1 MASNYVSKKYNVDI
15 VFCIDAT
22 MSMYQILDK
31 VKENTKNFYI
41 DLTDAMAHK
50 GKKVDQLRV
59 RIVMFRDYYY
69 DKEDAMFVTD
79 FFNLPAQ
86 SAEFD
91 HCVNS
96 IEPKGGGDD
105 PEDALEALAYAIR
118 SDWTP
123 ADPEAKRRQVVVLWT
138 DAAPHPLGFARTEP
152 NYPKNGPLTM
162 KELTAWWGAPG
173 LDGYMDKK
181 AKRLLLYAPEDP
193 TWDSINKNWNNTI
206 YFPSNAGDGLREFEY
221 KQIIDVIAAS
231 I

>member
-91 HCVNS
+91 QCVNS

-123 ADPEAKRRQVVVLWT
+123 ADPEAPSGGGAVDRRGPPSSGLRPYGAQLSQERPPDHEGTHRLVGRARPGWLHGQKGQ
-138 DAAPHPLGFARTEP
+138 AAAAVCPRGPHLGFH
-152 NYPKNGPLTM
+152 
-162 KELTAWWGAPG
+162 
-173 LDGYMDKK
+173 
-181 AKRLLLYAPEDP
+181 
-193 TWDSINKNWNNTI
+193 
-206 YFPSNAGDGLREFEY
+206 
-221 KQIIDVIAAS
+221 Q
-231 I
+231 